1 MTWERSLPALLQIVA
16 GGSLPAGIASASRRG
31 EMQVVDFTAAESPR
45 REHEARVASGMG
57 EARQIVGGLLEGQQ
71 VATPA
76 SEPAAV

>member
-1 MTWERSLPALLQIVA
+1 
-16 GGSLPAGIASASRRG
+16 
-31 EMQVVDFTAAESPR
+31 MQVVDFTAAESPR